1 MGLNNGMDR
10 IARVTCSV
18 QPAASCLLIFDIIS
32 QTSTLPLRLTHKDSI
47 ITTAIERNQSAPSV
61 SALTGNSLCA
71 YVGAPSAEL
80 DRDFT

>member
-1 MGLNNGMDR
+1 MGLNNGMNR
-10 IARVTCSV
+10 IASVTCSV
-18 QPAASCLLIFDIIS
+18 QPASCLLIFDSIS
-32 QTSTLPLRLTHKDSI
+32 QTSTLPLRLTYKDSI